1 VIRKGKIFVWVLAL
15 GLAFG
20 GAGEARDSLTV
31 AHLCDAKT
39 LDPIGTNDVVSSWID
54 LHIYDTLLTLG
65 TQGELVPQLAESYEV
80 IDPTTYKFSLRHGV
94 TFHNG
99 EPFTAKD
106 VKYTFERAKTPLG
119 ASIRQYV
126 DDIDSV
132 EVVDDF
138 TVIFRLKRPFAPFLC
153 TLTCAAGSIVNQTAV

>member
-1 VIRKGKIFVWVLAL
+1 MKRMVKVLAGALVL
-15 GLAFG
+15 GLAVV
-20 GAGEARDSLTV
+20 GAGEAKDSLTV

-39 LDPIGTNDVVSSWID
+39 LDPIGTNDVVSSGID

-106 VKYTFERAKTPLG
+106 VKYTFERAKTPWG
-119 ASIRQYV
+119 PPS
-126 DDIDSV
+126 
-132 EVVDDF
+132 
-138 TVIFRLKRPFAPFLC
+138 
-153 TLTCAAGSIVNQTAV
+153 GSTWTTSTPSKWWMISP